1 MDILNAQILWPTK
14 STSIKI
20 KLVWIFQV
28 SVVVPH
34 HLESIVQTQRD
45 FQGSSQFVL
54 IENRKSLKASNTRC
68 TPCLCA
74 QPGAILHHPVIPLHS
89 PIKYMSF
96 QSSPPK
102 GLLKVSQQSPSFLIL
117 LPTRYYLHLQ
127 GTRPSLLQPFFLYLC
142 GRDHTTISCSHPK
155 FHSIYQFREVKFYSQ
170 HHMA

>member
-1 MDILNAQILWPTK
+1 MHRFFDPQNPLLSKLNLYEFFKCLWLFPITQKAK
-14 STSIKI
+14 SKLRETSKA
-20 KLVWIFQV
+20 LLNL
-28 SVVVPH
+28 S
-34 HLESIVQTQRD
+34 T
-45 FQGSSQFVL
+45 

-102 GLLKVSQQSPSFLIL
+102 GLLRVSQQSPSFLIL

-127 GTRPSLLQPFFLYLC
+127 GTQPSLLQLFFLYLR

-170 HHMA
+170 HHMAQW